1 MLTALQCAQASD
13 LQRSDED
20 ELLSVAGHGAGPR
33 VCGGYGFHGGE
44 RLTVADMARRGRE
57 RGQRGRMKHPEGRG
71 GAEEKPRGVVVA
83 SVMQASREV
92 GGVPGARALS
102 PSSAYW
108 QR

>member
-1 MLTALQCAQASD
+1 MMLTALQCAQASD

-44 RLTVADMARRGRE
+44 RLTFAAMARRGRE
-57 RGQRGRMKHPEGRG
+57 RGQRGRVKRPGVRG
-71 GAEEKPRGVVVA
+71 GAKEKARGVAVA
-83 SVMQASREV
+83 SMMQASREV
-92 GGVPGARALS
+92 RGAAGAHALS

-108 QR
+108 